1 METGDAVDLVAG
13 GKAHVGHV
21 DLTVADDHV
30 AAHLLAVAE
39 AADQIVAPAAV
50 DLAHDLPQAGQQ
62 LLHQGLGPF
71 FQGLGHDGVVGI
83 GHAALDDLPGL
94 VPAQAV
100 LIHEDAHQLGD
111 DEGGVGVIDLDGV
124 VLGKALDVAPL
135 FDVLAHDVLG
145 GGRDEEVL
153 LLQAQGL
160 AFHVVIGRVEHLG
173 DHLGH
178 GALLHALDILSL
190 GEQVHI
196 QGVGTLGVPQAEN
209 VDLLSAVAG
218 DEHIPGHGDDGVIVS
233 VLGMIMAEI
242 VPMGL
247 DLAAEANLYRVLI
260 VGDQPALGGAAP
272 IVGHLGLFAVHK
284 LLLEHTQLVA
294 DGIAGAL
301 QALGGDGVH
310 IAGGKTAKA
319 AIAQAGVRLFLEDV
333 GGAAAHILQGAG
345 DCVGNAQVIGI
356 LHQAAAH
363 QKFHGH
369 VVNFF
374 FRVFG
379 VLSGQEPAHQLAND
393 DGGGLEDLP
402 VGGDL
407 AGYSKMGAEL
417 ILDGAAH
424 LVAGNLVGH

>member
-1 METGDAVDLVAG
+1 M
-13 GKAHVGHV
+13 
-21 DLTVADDHV
+21 
-30 AAHLLAVAE
+30 
-39 AADQIVAPAAV
+39 
-50 DLAHDLPQAGQQ
+50 
-62 LLHQGLGPF
+62 
-71 FQGLGHDGVVGI
+71 
-83 GHAALDDLPGL
+83 
-94 VPAQAV
+94 
-100 LIHEDAHQLGD
+100 
-111 DEGGVGVIDLDGV
+111 
-124 VLGKALDVAPL
+124 
-135 FDVLAHDVLG
+135 
-145 GGRDEEVL
+145 
-153 LLQAQGL
+153 
-160 AFHVVIGRVEHLG
+160 VIGGVEHLG

-178 GALLHALDILSL
+178 GALLHALDILAL

-196 QGVGTLGVPQAEN
+196 QGVGALGVPQAEN
-209 VDLLSAVAG
+209 VDLLAAVAG
-218 DEHIPGHGDDGVIVS
+218 DKHIPGHGDDRVIVS
-233 VLGMIMAEI
+233 VLGMIVTEI

-272 IVGHLGLFAVHK
+272 IVGHLGLLAVHK
-284 LLLEHTQLVA
+284 LLLEHAQLVA

-301 QALGGDGVH
+301 QALSGDGVH

-319 AIAQAGVRLFLEDV
+319 AVAQAGVRLFLEDV
-333 GGAAAHILQGAG
+333 GGAAAHVLQGAG
-345 DCVGNAQVIGI
+345 DCIGNAQVIGI

-363 QKFHGH
+363 QEFHGH

-379 VLSGQEPAHQLAND
+379 VLSRQEPAHKLANN